1 MLNGEATFMGK
12 AWDGGAREFEGK
24 RILSG
29 KFKYACAIGLVISP
43 LPVKPG
49 DYRFCPT
56 SVSLSGWLNFW
67 LNVEH
72 YFLANKKASIVFI
85 H

>member
-1 MLNGEATFMGK
+1 M
-12 AWDGGAREFEGK
+12 WV
-24 RILSG
+24 I
-29 KFKYACAIGLVISP
+29 ISP

-49 DYRFCPT
+49 DYRFCPRL
-56 SVSLSGWLNFW
+56 SVCQSVILSGWLNFW